1 MTNKKTIKAVIVEDE
16 PKNVAL
22 LQKLLDMYCPQVN
35 VCADANSIETAVKA
49 INDNEPDIV
58 FLDIEISG
66 GNSFELLDI
75 LQPVHFHVIFI
86 TAYDS
91 YLLKAIRYSALDY
104 LFKPINIEELIAA
117 VNKSADKI
125 QEKNTSKRIELLLK
139 NVAAPKSPTAIALTT
154 ESGFYL
160 IPIENIIR
168 CEASGNYTVFF
179 TDDGKS
185 HKSAKTLGEYEEL
198 LPADTFF
205 RAHYSY
211 LVNIRFVAKYHKGKG
226 GFIEMTDK
234 TIIPLATR
242 RKIDFLNLFG
252 AGA

>member
-1 MTNKKTIKAVIVEDE
+1 MTNKNMIKAAIVEDE
-16 PKNVAL
+16 PKNAAL
-22 LQKLLDMYCPQVN
+22 LKKMLDMYCPQVN
-35 VCADANSIETAVKA
+35 ICGQANSIETAVKL
-49 INDNEPDIV
+49 INEHAPDLV

-66 GNSFELLDI
+66 GNTFELLDI

-91 YLLKAIRYSALDY
+91 YLLKAIKYSALDY
-104 LFKPINIEELIAA
+104 LFKPVNIDELIAA
-117 VNKSADKI
+117 VNKSAEKI

-139 NVAAPKSPTAIALTT
+139 NVSTPKSPTAIALTT
-154 ESGFYL
+154 ESGFYM
-160 IPIENIIR
+160 IPIENIMR

-179 TDDGKS
+179 TNDGKS
-185 HKSAKTLGEYEEL
+185 HKSSKTLGEYEEL
-198 LPADTFF
+198 LPANIFF

-211 LVNIRFVAKYHKGKG
+211 LINVRFVAKYHKGKG